1 MTITLRQEGFEQSTW
16 NSVRGNNEY
25 GMRPHMVGIV
35 VIDVGAHSGSFALT
49 CLERSADF
57 VYAYEPEGVNY
68 LLLVNN
74 VSDYEN
80 VECHKAAVWRSDGV
94 GQSPSYF
101 HGVHTGAGQCRE
113 APGQPS
119 VEWTSLDNIIARAH
133 ARFPASELLLK
144 MDCEG
149 SEYPIL
155 LTAKMLGKV
164 DMFIGEF
171 HPSYEQIAGLPKFD
185 KAALVK
191 AWADAGKVLRMVPE
205 EIGHMW
211 VES

>member
-1 MTITLRQEGFEQSTW
+1 MTITLRNEGFETSTW
-16 NSVRGNNEY
+16 ASVRGGNEY
-25 GMRPHMVGIV
+25 GMRPHMGGIV
-35 VIDVGAHSGSFALT
+35 AIDVGAHSGSFAYT
-49 CLERSADF
+49 CLERHADY
-57 VYAYEPEGVNY
+57 VYAYEPEGVNF
-68 LLLVNN
+68 LLLVSN
-74 VSDYEN
+74 VGDYEN

-94 GQSPSYF
+94 GQSPTYF
-101 HGVHTGAGQCRE
+101 HGQHTGAGQCRA

-119 VEWTSLDNIIARAH
+119 VEWAGLDTIIATAK
-133 ARFPASELLLK
+133 ARFPAAELLLK

-155 LTAKMLGKV
+155 LTSKLLSKV

-171 HPSYEQIAGLPKFD
+171 HPGYEQIDGLPRFE
-185 KAALVK
+185 KASLVK